1 MFTGIIEELGS
12 IDEVKKQG
20 ETISLSIKANKIME
34 DIKLGDSIAINGV
47 CLTVTDIH
55 NNRFFADVM
64 PETFQTT
71 TLANLQKGTSVNL
84 ERAMRAD
91 SRFGGHI
98 VTGHVDTIGKITKR
112 ERRQNAIYIDISLPP
127 NFKHIVLLKG
137 SIAIDGIS
145 LTVFNKADTSVTVS
159 IIPHTANETVL
170 GKKRVGEDVNIEFDV
185 IGKYIYSI
193 VGNKESILPPNTI
206 SNEFLKEHGFS

>member
-12 IDEVKKQG
+12 VDEVKKQG
-20 ETISLSIKANKIME
+20 ETISLSIKANKTME

-55 NNRFFADVM
+55 DKRFFADVM
-64 PETFQTT
+64 PETFHTT
-71 TLANLQKGTSVNL
+71 TLANLQKGTIVNL

-91 SRFGGHI
+91 SRFGGHF

-112 ERRQNAIYIDISLPP
+112 ERRQNAIYIDISLPR
-127 NFKHIVLLKG
+127 NFANVVLLKG

-145 LTVFNKADTSVTVS
+145 LTVFNKADTNVTVS

-170 GKKRVGEDVNIEFDV
+170 GKKRVGEDVNIEIDV

-193 VGNKESILPPNTI
+193 VGTKESVLSPNTI
-206 SNEFLKEHGFS
+206 SHEFLEENGFS